1 MVVPDGSLGEFTMAK
16 PNVHTAS
23 RDELVE
29 AGIRAEL
36 ADEILKLRRK
46 GKIDLETLEEVPGVG
61 PATLEQLRKSLDFH
75 DQPQN
80 GDDHGERSAR
90 AATDKATEA
99 GRRSAD
105 QAAEV
110 SARTADQVA
119 EVGKRTADQVADASK
134 RAAEQT
140 AEVTRELADRATN
153 VVQHGLQVVQSMAG
167 ATRELRREV
176 ARQLD
181 RGHGRD
187 RPDGA
192 EPDAR
197 AGPAESGH
205 PEALTAT
212 LDWSKADKA
221 VDWERVIQLQ
231 AEWLRGSLERSAQL
245 TQRYLEVTQAV
256 VAATA
261 STAQQQEERRP
272 SPFSAVAATRRPA
285 DRSCRPFAFALS
297 TARWVASVLCPW
309 LARDAETQ
317 HASHQTALH
326 FRPCASQANRAG

>member
-1 MVVPDGSLGEFTMAK
+1 MAK

-61 PATLEQLRKSLDFH
+61 PATIEQLRKSLNFH

-176 ARQLD
+176 ALRSTEGTAEIGRTVLSLTHEQARQNLD
-181 RGHGRD
+181 TL
-187 RPDGA
+187 
-192 EPDAR
+192 
-197 AGPAESGH
+197 S
-205 PEALTAT
+205 ALTAT
-212 LDWSKADKA
+212 LDWNKADKA

-231 AEWLRGSLERSAQL
+231 AEWLHGAWSDRRSSPSAI
-245 TQRYLEVTQAV
+245 
-256 VAATA
+256 
-261 STAQQQEERRP
+261 SRP
-272 SPFSAVAATRRPA
+272 PR
-285 DRSCRPFAFALS
+285 L
-297 TARWVASVLCPW
+297 W
-309 LARDAETQ
+309 
-317 HASHQTALH
+317 
-326 FRPCASQANRAG
+326 